1 MGLVQAN
8 GVKIVPMESSPA
20 ADARIASG
28 ALIESISGE
37 RIETPDQAI
46 RLIQSAPTEVS
57 LTYRS
62 QSGIVTPTVITK
74 NNDNRI
80 GAYISY
86 NNLTIHPEV
95 EYRVS
100 LPRAISM

>member
-1 MGLVQAN
+1 MGIVTAN
-8 GVKIVPMESSPA
+8 GVKIVPMENSPA
-20 ADARIASG
+20 AEARIMSG

-62 QSGIVTPTVITK
+62 QSGVVTTAVITK
-74 NNDNRI
+74 NPDNRI

-86 NNLTIHPEV
+86 HDLTIHPEV
-95 EYRVS
+95 EYQVS
-100 LPRAISM
+100 LPRALSM